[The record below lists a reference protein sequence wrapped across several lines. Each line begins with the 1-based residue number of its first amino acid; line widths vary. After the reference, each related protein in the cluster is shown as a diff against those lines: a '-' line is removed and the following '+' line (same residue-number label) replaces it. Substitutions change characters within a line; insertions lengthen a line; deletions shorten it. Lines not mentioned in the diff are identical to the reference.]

1 MSAKSFKIIFLQWG
15 ASVCFIDNARPCVSL
30 YAVLV
35 KASSGGLRGPAESS
49 EGPVTP
55 KNRDSSN
62 SSVRLFSHVTGSR
75 AASRTLFCLLLRCL
89 NHHRLLSKG
98 AWKES
103 LLESNP
109 IFSIVYL
116 KSWTVIPRTVIPSP
130 PLDWNGL
137 KLPAVSF
144 LCFLGDL
151 YWGKYVS
158 LNSKCDIV
166 SFLWFICQHL

>member
-1 MSAKSFKIIFLQWG
+1 MSAKSFKIIFRQWG

-75 AASRTLFCLLLRCL
+75 ASSRTLLCLLLWCL
-89 NHHRLLSKG
+89 NHHHLLSKG
-98 AWKES
+98 AWKET
-103 LLESNP
+103 LLASNP
-109 IFSIVYL
+109 IFSTVYL
-116 KSWTVIPRTVIPSP
+116 KSFHAFFNQMDSNCQRCRLYVCFY
-130 PLDWNGL
+130 
-137 KLPAVSF
+137 A
-144 LCFLGDL
+144 FLGS
-151 YWGKYVS
+151 YTWANTFF
-158 LNSKCDIV
+158 NSKCDIL
-166 SFLWFICQHL
+166 SIIWFIFQHL

>member
-1 MSAKSFKIIFLQWG
+1 MSAKSFKIIFLQRG

-30 YAVLV
+30 YALLV

-49 EGPVTP
+49 EGSVTP

-62 SSVRLFSHVTGSR
+62 SSVCLFSHVTGSR
-75 AASRTLFCLLLRCL
+75 AASRTLFCLLLWCL

-103 LLESNP
+103 LLASNP

-116 KSWTVIPRTVIPSP
+116 KGWTVIPRTVIPSP
-130 PLDWNGL
+130 PLDSNWL

-144 LCFLGDL
+144 LCLFFYSFGGTYTGAKTFL
-151 YWGKYVS
+151 
-158 LNSKCDIV
+158 
-166 SFLWFICQHL
+166 